1 MSLIELHTTRAH
13 ECTRQSLDALAG
25 YVDTRGP
32 EPARYAVSALEG
44 ILRGQLDATLVAT
57 HGDAFV
63 LAVELNNEAMTEP
76 GALADVL
83 RRIASKVDD
92 LAPAEL
98 ATRGTARDLQGAT
111 TAEWTVVRDHVAR
124 D

>member
-1 MSLIELHTTRAH
+1 MSMIELHTTHARD
-13 ECTRQSLDALAG
+13 CTRQSLDALAG

-32 EPARYAVSALEG
+32 EPARYAASALEG

-57 HGDAFV
+57 HGHAFV

-83 RRIASKVDD
+83 RRVASKLDD
-92 LAPAEL
+92 LDPVEL
-98 ATRGTARDLQGAT
+98 PPTGTARDLNGAT
-111 TAEWTVVRDHVAR
+111 VAEWSVVTEG
-124 D
+124 